1 MIYYFNTSL
10 ECHGF
15 NDVLLKTIAT
25 ARKIKISFVFFKLI
39 LCKYNSLS
47 FHNKICV
54 QRNHKDISSPDTPQD
69 VSLVVFLPLFTIY
82 LAPEFI

>member
-1 MIYYFNTSL
+1 MIYNFNTSL

-39 LCKYNSLS
+39 LSKYD
-47 FHNKICV
+47 FFKF
-54 QRNHKDISSPDTPQD
+54 PQ
-69 VSLVVFLPLFTIY
+69 
-82 LAPEFI
+82 